1 MSQPKQ
7 FCTFYLGAALFGVEV
22 TRVQEVIRYQEMT
35 EVPLAPAVVR
45 GLINLR
51 GSIVSCIDLRRRFG
65 MGPAPEG
72 VLASNVVT
80 QTAGGLVS
88 LQVDRIGDVVEV
100 TEESQEAPPD
110 TLRGAARKLIGHVYK
125 LNGSLLR
132 SLNVEGVLDFESST
146 RGSSPQN

>member
-1 MSQPKQ
+1 MSELKQ
-7 FCTFYLGAALFGVEV
+7 YCTFYLGAALFGVEV
-22 TRVQEVIRYQEMT
+22 MRVQEVIRHQEMT
-35 EVPLAPAVVR
+35 EIPLAPAAVR

-51 GSIVSCIDLRRRFG
+51 GSIVSCIDLRARFG
-65 MGPAPEG
+65 MQPAPEG

-100 TEESQEAPPD
+100 TDDSLERPPE
-110 TLRGAARKLIGHVYK
+110 TLKGGARKLIQSVYK

-132 SLNVEGVLDFESST
+132 SLNVEHVLDFDPAAASSEPT
-146 RGSSPQN
+146 S